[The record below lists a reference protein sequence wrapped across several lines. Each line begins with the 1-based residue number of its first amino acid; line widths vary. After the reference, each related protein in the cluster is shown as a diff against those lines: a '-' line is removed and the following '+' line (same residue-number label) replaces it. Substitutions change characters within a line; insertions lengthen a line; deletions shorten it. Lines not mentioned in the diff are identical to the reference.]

1 MRPEIVI
8 DNRIADK
15 NDVFRKLG
23 FGVTMTCGAA
33 ELPDVIG
40 LMSKIRCCVGNKTFD
55 KEFLKIDSDFASYQ
69 KIGSGFG
76 QSIAHVALMASKN
89 EDEFLTRAVA
99 YSEQEV
105 EQTPIDGKP
114 GIEYTFYEQ
123 KA

>member
-40 LMSKIRCCVGNKTFD
+40 LLQKIRDFN
-55 KEFLKIDSDFASYQ
+55 EF
-69 KIGSGFG
+69 
-76 QSIAHVALMASKN
+76 N
-89 EDEFLTRAVA
+89 ESND
-99 YSEQEV
+99 
-105 EQTPIDGKP
+105 P
-114 GIEYTFYEQ
+114 YETV
-123 KA
+123 